1 MAEEAL
7 QVTERSSVPYVPSAL
22 RRIQSHKYIP
32 RNPNDPNEH
41 SDFQDCISKNATCHG
56 IAGIELIQGV

>member
-7 QVTERSSVPYVPSAL
+7 QVTDGNSVPYALSEL

-32 RNPNDPNEH
+32 RNPNEH

-56 IAGIELIQGV
+56 FAGAELIQGV